1 MQQILE
7 EASVTTGM
15 AFKSETAHNRAG
27 VEIPCKLVCRFA
39 ATVGRANLPLDV
51 TS

>member
-1 MQQILE
+1 M
-7 EASVTTGM
+7 TTGM
-15 AFKSETAHNRAG
+15 AFKSETPHNMAG
-27 VEIPCKLVCRFA
+27 VEMPCKLVCRFA